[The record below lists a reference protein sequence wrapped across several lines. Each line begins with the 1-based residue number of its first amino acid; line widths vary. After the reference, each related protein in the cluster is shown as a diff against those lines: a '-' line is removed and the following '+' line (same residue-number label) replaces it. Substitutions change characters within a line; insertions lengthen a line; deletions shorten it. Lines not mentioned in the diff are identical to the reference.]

1 MRTVMGPT
9 NHVIVVGAGLGGL
22 SCALHL
28 AGAGREVTVIERSGN
43 PGGQVGVLE
52 LDGHRFDTGP
62 TMITAPDLLA
72 EPLAA
77 VGEHLHDWIELIRLD
92 PAYRAHF
99 PDGTTLDVH
108 ADTDKM
114 VAAIAKLCGGKE
126 AAGYLRFLRWAR
138 RLQQFERRDPAGHW
152 RTLATEGAR
161 RRLTDFFADPR
172 TQRLFSF
179 RNLFTGR
186 DHQAASYLD
195 TVTEVWY
202 PRGGMNAVPR
212 ALAAAAEKHG
222 VNFRYHTDVTSVETR
237 GGRAVAVHTADGER
251 LTADTVVLN
260 PDLPAAYS
268 LLPGLPPARL
278 RRLTPSPSCVVL
290 HLGTRDDRGGYQR
303 IAHHNLHFG
312 RSWRQTFDEVVN
324 RGELMSD
331 PSILVTNPSRTDP
344 TAAPAGR
351 HTYQVVAPVPNLR
364 TAPVRWDGPVGR
376 RYAGELMATLE
387 ARGYLDLGGN
397 LALSYVVTPDDWAR
411 QGMAHGTPF
420 ASAHT
425 LRQSGPLRPG
435 NLHPT
440 LSNVVFTGSGTRPGV
455 GVPMVLISGRAA
467 ARRVVGARA

>member
-1 MRTVMGPT
+1 MGPT

-77 VGEHLHDWIELIRLD
+77 VGEHLPDWIELIRLD

-108 ADTDKM
+108 ADTDRM

-237 GGRAVAVHTADGER
+237 AGRAVAVHTADGER
-251 LTADTVVLN
+251 LTADTIVLN

-268 LLPGLPPARL
+268 LLPRPAAGLATAATTRALTLVQDAVAVSPQLYKVRLENDRVRVLEFRMKPGQTEPTARPPAL
-278 RRLTPSPSCVVL
+278 RRLFP
-290 HLGTRDDRGGYQR
+290 GRRGG
-303 IAHHNLHFG
+303 AL
-312 RSWRQTFDEVVN
+312 
-324 RGELMSD
+324 
-331 PSILVTNPSRTDP
+331 
-344 TAAPAGR
+344 
-351 HTYQVVAPVPNLR
+351 
-364 TAPVRWDGPVGR
+364 DGG
-376 RYAGELMATLE
+376 
-387 ARGYLDLGGN
+387 
-397 LALSYVVTPDDWAR
+397 
-411 QGMAHGTPF
+411 
-420 ASAHT
+420 
-425 LRQSGPLRPG
+425 
-435 NLHPT
+435 
-440 LSNVVFTGSGTRPGV
+440 
-455 GVPMVLISGRAA
+455 
-467 ARRVVGARA
+467 

>member
-1 MRTVMGPT
+1 MRTVLGPT
-9 NHVIVVGAGLGGL
+9 NHVVVVGAGLGGL
-22 SCALHL
+22 ACALHL
-28 AGAGREVTVIERSGN
+28 AGAGREVTVLERNGH

-62 TMITAPDLLA
+62 TMVTSPELLA
-72 EPLAA
+72 EPLHA
-77 VGEHLHDWIELIRLD
+77 VGEHLQDWIELIRLD

-108 ADTDKM
+108 ADPERM
-114 VAAIAKLCGGKE
+114 VAAIARLCGGKE

-138 RLQQFERRDPAGHW
+138 RLQSFERRDPAGHW
-152 RTLATEGAR
+152 RTLASEGAR

-172 TQRLFSF
+172 TQRLFAF
-179 RNLFTGR
+179 RNLLTGR
-186 DHQAASYLD
+186 DPRVASYLD

-222 VNFRYHTDVTSVETR
+222 VSFRFHTEVTAVETR
-237 GGRAVAVHTADGER
+237 GDRAVAVHTADGER
-251 LTADTVVLN
+251 LTADAVVLN
-260 PDLPAAYS
+260 PDLPAAYG
-268 LLPGLPPARL
+268 LLPGGAPTRIRRL
-278 RRLTPSPSCVVL
+278 RPAPSCVVL

-331 PSILVTNPSRTDP
+331 PSVLVTNPSRTDP
-344 TAAPAGR
+344 GAAPTGR
-351 HTYQVVAPVPNLR
+351 QTYQVTVPVPNLK

-387 ARGYLDLGGN
+387 ARGYLDLGAD

-411 QGMAHGTPF
+411 QGMTFGTPF

-425 LRQSGPLRPG
+425 LRQTGPLRPG

-440 LSNVVFTGSGTRPGV
+440 LTNVVFTGSGTRPGV

-467 ARRVVGARA
+467 ARRVIGARS